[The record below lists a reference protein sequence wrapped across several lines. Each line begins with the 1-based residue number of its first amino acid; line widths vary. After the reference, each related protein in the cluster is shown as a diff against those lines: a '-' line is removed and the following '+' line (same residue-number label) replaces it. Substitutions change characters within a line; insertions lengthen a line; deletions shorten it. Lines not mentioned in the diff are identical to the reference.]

1 MKNKNYALYEL
12 PHIRDLKNMLELK
25 RETQPEKVAFTFTKG
40 RTHIVEKTYRD
51 FYEEVNALGTW
62 MYRQNM
68 QNMHIA
74 IVGENS
80 YEWLLVFLAVVNGGN
95 VAVPIDKELPPEEV
109 SKLMEKADVQAV
121 FYSGLYKELV
131 EKAAGQKNVDKLAQ
145 SDLLRK
151 LYSMEDIGT
160 YLVLGRQYLDGGCG
174 TYLDYPVER
183 ERLCCI
189 MFTSGTSGE
198 SKGVMLTHE
207 NMAEDINGSC
217 QLFVLEGNT
226 ISVLPFH
233 HAFGLVVG
241 ICMVLNYGQSIH
253 INTSLKAIQRD
264 LQTSKPHTMFLV
276 PLFVET
282 FHKQIWT
289 TARKEKKDKLLKRLM
304 QISDFLLR
312 LGIDIRRKCFAQVR
326 QAFGGNLIYI
336 VCGGAPLGVQYV
348 KEFRSWGI
356 EILNGYGT
364 TECSP
369 CAAVNRNHF
378 HKDGTVGQPVPNV
391 GIKIAEDGEVLI
403 KGSIVMSG
411 YYKDTEAS
419 RRVLKDGWYATG
431 DLGAVDED
439 GFLTLTGRKKN
450 LIILS
455 NGENISPEELEN
467 DFLQDE
473 AVSEVLVHEKDKM
486 IAAEIY
492 PDNKFI
498 ETLGTDINLQEY
510 FEELQRKIN
519 RNRPIYKQV
528 DMIILR
534 DTEFPKN
541 TSKKI
546 LRYKKQ

>member
-1 MKNKNYALYEL
+1 MKNKNYALYE
-12 PHIRDLKNMLELK
+12 PPCIRDLKDMLELK
-25 RETQPEKVAFTFTKG
+25 RETQPEKAAFTFAEG
-40 RTHIVEKTYRD
+40 RTHIVKKTYRD

-62 MYRQNM
+62 MYRQNIR
-68 QNMHIA
+68 NMHIA
-74 IVGENS
+74 VVGENS

-109 SKLMEKADVQAV
+109 SKLMGKADVQAV
-121 FYSGLYKELV
+121 FYSGSYKELV
-131 EKAAGQKNVDKLAQ
+131 EKAAGQKNLD
-145 SDLLRK
+145 K

-160 YLVLGRQYLDGGCG
+160 YLVQGRRYLDGGDR
-174 TYLDYPVER
+174 TYLDYSVER

-198 SKGVMLTHE
+198 SKGVMLSHE
-207 NMAEDINGSC
+207 NIAEDTNGSC
-217 QLFVLEGNT
+217 QLFELEGNT

-241 ICMVLNYGQSIH
+241 IFMLFNYGQTIH
-253 INTSLKAIQRD
+253 LSTSLKAIQRD
-264 LQTSKPHTMFLV
+264 LQISKPHTMFLV

-282 FHKQIWT
+282 FHKQIWMT
-289 TARKEKKDKLLKRLM
+289 VRKEKKDKLLKRLM
-304 QISDFLLR
+304 RMSDLLLR
-312 LGIDIRRKCFAQVR
+312 FGIDIRRKCFAQVR
-326 QAFGGNLIYI
+326 QAFGGELIYI

-356 EILNGYGT
+356 EVLNGYGT

-378 HKDGTVGQPVPNV
+378 HKDGTVGQPLPNV
-391 GIKIAEDGEVLI
+391 EIKIAKDGEVLI
-403 KGSIVMSG
+403 KGPIVMSG

-419 RRVLKDGWYATG
+419 REVLKDGWYATG
-431 DLGAVDED
+431 DLGTVDED

-473 AVSEVLVHEKDKM
+473 AVREVLVYEKDKM

-492 PDNKFI
+492 PDMEFM
-498 ETLGTDINLQEY
+498 ETLETDIDPQEY
-510 FEELQRKIN
+510 FEELRRKIN
-519 RNRPIYKQV
+519 RRRPLYKQV
-528 DMIILR
+528 GMIVLR

>member
-1 MKNKNYALYEL
+1 MKNKNYPLYE
-12 PHIRDLKNMLELK
+12 PPCIRDLKDMLELK
-25 RETQPEKVAFTFTKG
+25 RETQPEKAAFTFAEG

-62 MYRQNM
+62 MYRQNIR
-68 QNMHIA
+68 NMHIA
-74 IVGENS
+74 VVGENS

-95 VAVPIDKELPPEEV
+95 VAVPIDKELPPEEI
-109 SKLMEKADVQAV
+109 SKLMGKADVQAV
-121 FYSGLYKELV
+121 FYSGSYKELV
-131 EKAAGQKNVDKLAQ
+131 EKVAEQKNLD
-145 SDLLRK
+145 K

-160 YLVLGRQYLDGGCG
+160 YLVQGRRYLDGGDR
-174 TYLDYPVER
+174 TYLDYSVDR

-198 SKGVMLTHE
+198 SKGVMLSHE
-207 NMAEDINGSC
+207 NIAEDTNGSC
-217 QLFVLEGNT
+217 QLFELEGNT

-241 ICMVLNYGQSIH
+241 IFMLFNYGQTIH
-253 INTSLKAIQRD
+253 LSTSLKAIQRD
-264 LQTSKPHTMFLV
+264 LQISKPHTMFLV

-282 FHKQIWT
+282 FHKQIWMT
-289 TARKEKKDKLLKRLM
+289 VRKEKKDKLLKRLM
-304 QISDFLLR
+304 RMSDLLLR
-312 LGIDIRRKCFAQVR
+312 FGIDIRRKCFAQVR
-326 QAFGGNLIYI
+326 QAFGGELIYI

-356 EILNGYGT
+356 EVLNGYGT

-378 HKDGTVGQPVPNV
+378 HKDGTVGQPLPNV
-391 GIKIAEDGEVLI
+391 EIKIARDGEVLI
-403 KGSIVMSG
+403 KGPIVMSG

-419 RRVLKDGWYATG
+419 REVLKDGWYATG
-431 DLGAVDED
+431 DLGTVDED

-473 AVSEVLVHEKDKM
+473 AVREVLVYAKDKM

-492 PDNKFI
+492 PDMEFM
-498 ETLGTDINLQEY
+498 ETLETDINPQEY
-510 FEELQRKIN
+510 FEELRRKVN
-519 RNRPIYKQV
+519 RSRPIYKQV
-528 DMIILR
+528 GMIVLR